1 MKLKQNE
8 AFPGPK
14 VGLQAP
20 GEEELYP
27 TSASFSAEL
36 VFPGTERGH
45 WGGVGGAHCLLG
57 NWRNRETEAQ
67 SGQVGARV
75 AQLVGGQAQ
84 CGGWQ
89 AASSG

>member
-14 VGLQAP
+14 VGPQTS
-20 GEEELYP
+20 GDKEVYP
-27 TSASFSAEL
+27 ISASFSAEL
-36 VFPGTERGH
+36 VFPGIERGH
-45 WGGVGGAHCLLG
+45 WKGGAHCLLG
-57 NWRNRETEAQ
+57 NWGNRETEAQ

-75 AQLVGGQAQ
+75 AQLVGGRAQ
-84 CGGWQ
+84 SGGWQ